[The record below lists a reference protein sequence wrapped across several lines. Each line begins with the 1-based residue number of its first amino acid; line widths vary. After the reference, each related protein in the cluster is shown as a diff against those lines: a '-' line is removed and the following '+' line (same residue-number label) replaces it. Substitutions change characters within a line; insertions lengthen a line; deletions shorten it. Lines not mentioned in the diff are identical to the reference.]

1 MERNITVLVAPL
13 DWGLGHATR
22 CIPVIRD
29 LLSRK
34 VKVIICAAGTGKII
48 LANYFPDCTF
58 IEIPGIS
65 VNYPSSGSMSLSM
78 LRQFFKILKAI
89 RKENGLLQAVIE
101 KYKITHII
109 SDNRYGLY
117 SKKIKCSV
125 ICHQVKIQLPSGF
138 KFLQPL
144 IYNLHINRLQKF
156 QQLWIPDNP
165 YPDNLSGLLSHPITL
180 KIPVMYTGI
189 LSRFKELLTV
199 KNKVYDYLAILS
211 GPEPQ
216 RTLLEL
222 KVLEFFKSSGKKCLM
237 VGGAPGEYISHETD
251 LVTTMSYITD
261 EILNQILHMDTTLIC
276 RPGYSTLMDLTVL
289 GHRKIIFIPTPGQ
302 TEQEYLGM
310 ELELKYNYTVISQ
323 YEKIPD
329 TIHSGKP
336 LSSHL
341 LNPYL
346 QETIRQFLE

>member
-65 VNYPSSGSMSLSM
+65 VNYPSSGSMTLFILS
-78 LRQFFKILKAI
+78 QVFKILKAI
-89 RKENGLLQAVIE
+89 RKEHSLLHEIIE
-101 KYKITHII
+101 KYNITHII

-117 SKKIKCSV
+117 HKKIKCSIV
-125 ICHQVKIQLPSGF
+125 CHQIKIQTQQNI
-138 KFLQPL
+138 KFLQPF
-144 IYNLHINRLQKF
+144 IYRLHKTRLQKF
-156 QQLWIPDNP
+156 NEVWIPD
-165 YPDNLSGLLSHPITL
+165 YPFPENIS
-180 KIPVMYTGI
+180 GI
-189 LSRFKELLTV
+189 LSQPVNLNIPVKHLGILTRFTEPLNV
-199 KNKVYDYLAILS
+199 KNKVYDYLAIIS

-216 RTLLEL
+216 RTLLEI
-222 KVLEFFKSSGKKCLM
+222 KMLEFFQNTGKKCLLI
-237 VGGAPGEYISHETD
+237 GGAPGEYDAYETNLVSAKSFISDD
-251 LVTTMSYITD
+251 LLK
-261 EILNQILHMDTTLIC
+261 EILHPDTILIC

-289 GHRKIIFIPTPGQ
+289 AHRKILFIPTPGQ

-310 ELELKYNYTVISQ
+310 ELKLKYNYTVISQ

-336 LSSHL
+336 LSFHL
-341 LNPYL
+341 TNTYL
-346 QETIRQFLE
+346 KETIRQFLE